1 MRYQIAFLFLIGLTP
16 KLFSQPMLYYNGQ
29 IYTSD
34 TNNLNISY
42 FVVNNGVIIETGDA
56 ISAERIAE
64 FQKSE
69 NLMGKT
75 IIPGFIDS
83 HIHFIDGAL
92 GLNQVNLVDVKDSVT
107 LKQRILETLGSSSD
121 GVYVARDLSSYA
133 LLGVSNPLKY
143 LDYISPEFP
152 VIIFLKSG
160 HAAIANSAGMNI
172 LGFNEKTKI
181 ADGHLGLDETDK
193 LNGWLME
200 AAAMEAL
207 KNIGEEYKYKT
218 LENAILRGQEL
229 ALSYGITTIGDNTFS
244 PYNMK
249 IYQSMQREG
258 KLKLRIWTRSYGR
271 IPQTTNLMGPMG
283 LKKLG
288 FIGPQNDFNRVH
300 YHLSKLFTDMSLSIP
315 TEITGNIEPGGEVY
329 LSKNEIENYLL
340 LNPETTFAFHV
351 QGKKG
356 LHNIIDALTDL
367 GSRNNNRRHVIDHA
381 GYCTEKQLEQ
391 LHNLGVSVTILA
403 SQTFDYPS
411 LIKEYSNNNV
421 SLIEDD
427 LLNVR
432 KKIKILH
439 GALTSDFPYGMDTSF
454 VQYPSND
461 GLNPLSNM
469 AINITGMFPDGSEIN
484 GFANKTISVS
494 EAIQS
499 YTTNGAFVL
508 GEDNFLGKIS
518 KGYAADFIIL
528 NQKIPFTNPMELY
541 NMEVLQTYIGGE
553 KVYDRFNPLEP
564 FQVDEAITPYD
575 YTVSPLFGYDP
586 TVGFIFGAAGFV
598 FPLKIPSN
606 YGNIQIMASSNGNFN
621 IQGVFKRFELFK
633 NIEFKLP
640 VTASNFVQYYYGE
653 SDTTNSSNY
662 KVLFSDRILIRPEF
676 TLSLSDGFQTSLF
689 GDFRYLNKTNLKDKQ
704 GNQLIERLMPNETSL
719 GVGMGLS
726 YDTRDNPIS
735 TKLGFYGAAQYVNV
749 SGIGQTNNINSNL
762 IMVDFRY
769 FNYIYNSKFV
779 LATRFSAGA
788 LFGNSGYM
796 FRYTLGGA
804 ERLRGYYTNR
814 FRGDLFYSAQA
825 EFRFPL
831 YKKFSG
837 VCFIDEGDI
846 SEKSLDKTLVTFG
859 GGVRFSINSNVVLR
873 LDYGIAKDQNGVFFT
888 FGEAF

>member
-1 MRYQIAFLFLIGLTP
+1 MFLIGITP

-34 TNNLNISY
+34 TNNLYISY
-42 FVVNNGVIIETGDA
+42 FIVENGIIIETGDT
-56 ISAERIAE
+56 ISDERIAG

-83 HIHFIDGAL
+83 HIHFIDGSL
-92 GLNQVNLVDVKDSVT
+92 GLNQVSLVDVKDSVS
-107 LKQRILETLGSSSD
+107 LEERILETLGNSSD
-121 GVYVARDLSSYA
+121 GVYVARELSSYA

-160 HAAIANSAGMNI
+160 HAAIANSAGMNK
-172 LGFNEKTKI
+172 LGFSEKTKI
-181 ADGHLGLDETDK
+181 ADGLLGLDETGK

-207 KNIGEEYKYKT
+207 KNIGEKYKFKT
-218 LENAILRGQEL
+218 LEKAILTGQEL

-249 IYQSMQREG
+249 IYQSMQRDG
-258 KLKLRIWTRSYGR
+258 NLKLRIWTRSYGR
-271 IPQTTNLMGPMG
+271 IPQTTNLMEPMG

-288 FIGPQNDFNRVH
+288 FIGPQNDYSRVH
-300 YHLSKLFTDMSLSIP
+300 YHLSKLFTDMSLSVPI
-315 TEITGNIEPGGEVY
+315 EIAGNIEPGGEVY

-340 LNPETTFAFHV
+340 LSPETTFAFHV
-351 QGKKG
+351 QGKQG
-356 LHNIIDALTDL
+356 LQNIIDALIDL
-367 GSRNNNRRHVIDHA
+367 GARNNNRRHVIDHA

-391 LHNLGVSVTILA
+391 LHNLGASVTILA

-432 KKIKILH
+432 QKFNILH

-454 VQYPSND
+454 IQYPSID
-461 GLNPLSNM
+461 GLSPLSNM

-484 GFANKTISVS
+484 GFSNKTISVS

-499 YTTNGAFVL
+499 YTTNGAYVL
-508 GEDNFLGKIS
+508 GEENFLGKIS

-528 NQKIPFTNPMELY
+528 NQNIPFTNPMELY
-541 NMEVLQTYIGGE
+541 NMEVLQTYISGE
-553 KVYDRFNPLEP
+553 KVYDRIAPLESL
-564 FQVDEAITPYD
+564 QEGEAISPYD
-575 YTVSPLFGYDP
+575 YTISPLFGYDP
-586 TVGFIFGAAGFV
+586 TVGFIFGGAGFV
-598 FPLKIPSN
+598 FPLKIPGN
-606 YGNIQIMASSNGNFN
+606 YGDLQIMASSNGNFN
-621 IQGVFKRFELFK
+621 IQGVFKRFEIF
-633 NIEFKLP
+633 NNVDFKLP
-640 VTASNFVQYYYGE
+640 VTANNFVQYYYGE
-653 SDTTNSSNY
+653 LDTTNSSNY

-676 TLSLSDGFQTSLF
+676 SFSLNDAFRSSLF
-689 GDFRYLNKTNLKDKQ
+689 ADFRYINETNLEDNK

-719 GVGMGLS
+719 GLGMGLS

-735 TKLGFYGAAQYVNV
+735 TKLGFYGAAQYINV
-749 SGIGQTNNINSNL
+749 SSLGQTNSINSNL
-762 IMVDFRY
+762 FIADFRY
-769 FNYIYNSKFV
+769 FHYIYNSKFV

-788 LFGNSGYM
+788 LFGNPGYM